1 MEKGT
6 RVTAASP
13 RLLVEAYLVASVW
26 NLRWPRPLVA
36 PPAVSVPIWL
46 LEVHQMT
53 QTNNSDA
60 IGDPGRC
67 HKQDDPKE
75 RSKSAR
81 NASSHKRR
89 PLEDDEQGGGAV
101 LLGDG
106 YYAERTAKQT
116 MDILHRRGKVMEAQ
130 VEALKATMLDLEA
143 EAKFFNSTTEEA
155 IHGHLGFMLSCYDAE
170 VSYDGRTDTFLARYP
185 PHGRK
190 TVVIEAV
197 EWDRLRPPP
206 MDTPAYDL
214 HISNCLNDLQPGDH
228 IEIQW
233 RRNKEFPYGWQSN
246 HIVALKVLFKSQL
259 KQSQVEHQLRREVEI
274 QSHLR
279 HPNIL
284 RLYGYFYDQTRV
296 YLILEYAAKGE
307 LYKELQKSKC
317 FSERRTATILPHDIF
332 VYHDNVQKSMAAAFA
347 EGGLDPILA
356 YTAGVEIEQLQWS
369 SSQPDWVAI
378 AYSTKLQ
385 ILRV

>member
-1 MEKGT
+1 M
-6 RVTAASP
+6 
-13 RLLVEAYLVASVW
+13 
-26 NLRWPRPLVA
+26 
-36 PPAVSVPIWL
+36 
-46 LEVHQMT
+46 
-53 QTNNSDA
+53 
-60 IGDPGRC
+60 
-67 HKQDDPKE
+67 
-75 RSKSAR
+75 
-81 NASSHKRR
+81 
-89 PLEDDEQGGGAV
+89 
-101 LLGDG
+101 
-106 YYAERTAKQT
+106 
-116 MDILHRRGKVMEAQ
+116 
-130 VEALKATMLDLEA
+130 
-143 EAKFFNSTTEEA
+143 
-155 IHGHLGFMLSCYDAE
+155 HGHLGFMLSCYDAE

-185 PHGRK
+185 PHGRR
-190 TVVIEAV
+190 TVVIEGV

-214 HISNCLNDLQPGDH
+214 HISNCLNNLQPVDH

-233 RRNKEFPYGWQSN
+233 RRNKEFPYGWWYGGIGQLESCDGN
-246 HIVALKVLFKSQL
+246 RHFCCCHLSGWWYGGISQLESCDGNRHFCCCHLSVLFKSQL

-284 RLYGYFYDQTRV
+284 CLYGYFYDQTRV

-317 FSERRTATILPHDIF
+317 FSERRTAT
-332 VYHDNVQKSMAAAFA
+332 KSMAVTSA